1 MYKRC
6 PTEKGAAQQR
16 ILEDTL
22 FSMMQETPYA
32 DISVR
37 GLCEQAGIS
46 RKTFYRLYEKKDDV
60 LIALIDQTY
69 RSYVHFQMPEEN
81 IVEGPLKGLQNFF
94 YYWKQQNILLDVL
107 KANHK
112 SSLLIERSVAHIQE
126 EDSDIL
132 RYIGGDN
139 PRCSREIVLFFSSGC
154 MALVID
160 WHETGYK
167 KSVAEMADIFRNLL
181 ISPPIRGNVLVDE

>member
-16 ILEDTL
+16 ILEETL
-22 FSMMQETPYA
+22 FSMMQEIPYA

-60 LIALIDQTY
+60 LVALIDHTY
-69 RSYVHFQMPEEN
+69 RSYIHFQMPEEQ
-81 IVEGPLKGLQNFF
+81 IVPGPLKDLQNFF
-94 YYWKQQNILLDVL
+94 YYWKQQNILLEVL

-126 EDSDIL
+126 EDRNIL
-132 RYIGGDN
+132 HFIGAEN
-139 PRCSREIVLFFSSGC
+139 PRCSREIVLFFVSGC

-160 WHETGYK
+160 WHETGYQ
-167 KSVAEMADIFRNLL
+167 KSVAEMADIFRDLL
-181 ISPPIRGNVLVDE
+181 ISPPIHGNVLMDE

>member
-22 FSMMQETPYA
+22 FSMMQQMPYA

-37 GLCEQAGIS
+37 GLCEEAGIS

-60 LIALIDQTY
+60 LSALIDHTY
-69 RSYVHFQMPEEN
+69 RSYVNFQMPENE
-81 IVEGPLKGLQNFF
+81 IIPGSVAYLQNFF
-94 YYWKQQNILLDVL
+94 FYWKQQKVLLDVL
-107 KANHK
+107 KASHK

-132 RYIGGDN
+132 RYIGGEN
-139 PRCSREIVLFFSSGC
+139 PRFSREIVLFFSSGC

-160 WHETGYK
+160 WHESGYK
-167 KSVAEMADIFRNLL
+167 KSIAQMADIFMDLL
-181 ISPPIRGNVLVDE
+181 TSPPIRIKIPTDV

>member
-22 FSMMQETPYA
+22 FAMMQEIPYS

-37 GLCEQAGIS
+37 GLCEQAEIS
-46 RKTFYRLYEKKDDV
+46 RKTFYRLFENKEDV
-60 LIALIDQTY
+60 LIALIDHTY
-69 RSYVHFQMPEEN
+69 RSYIHFQMPEAE
-81 IVEGPLKGLQNFF
+81 IVTGPIKDLQNFF
-94 YYWKQQNILLDVL
+94 YYWKQQNILLNVL

-132 RYIGGDN
+132 HHIGAEN
-139 PRCSREIVLFFSSGC
+139 SKFSREITLFFVSGC

-160 WHETGYK
+160 WHETGYQ
-167 KSVAEMADIFRNLL
+167 KSVAEMADIFRDLL
-181 ISPPIRGNVLVDE
+181 STPPIHGDLLRDE